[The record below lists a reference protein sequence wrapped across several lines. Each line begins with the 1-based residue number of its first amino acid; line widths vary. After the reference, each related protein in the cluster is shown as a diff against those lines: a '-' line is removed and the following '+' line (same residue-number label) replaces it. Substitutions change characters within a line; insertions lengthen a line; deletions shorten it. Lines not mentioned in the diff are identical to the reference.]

1 MAALLAVVIADL
13 SAGLEALRAQ
23 IDVLALCAVEAQ
35 RVHLD
40 QAVHAV
46 LFFLNF

>member
-23 IDVLALCAVEAQ
+23 IDVLALCAAEVQ
-35 RVHLD
+35 RVHLG

-46 LFFLNF
+46 LLTQL

>member
-1 MAALLAVVIADL
+1 MAALVAVVVAEL

-23 IDVLALCAVEAQ
+23 LNVLALCAAEVQ
-35 RVHLD
+35 RVHLG

-46 LFFLNF
+46 LLTQL